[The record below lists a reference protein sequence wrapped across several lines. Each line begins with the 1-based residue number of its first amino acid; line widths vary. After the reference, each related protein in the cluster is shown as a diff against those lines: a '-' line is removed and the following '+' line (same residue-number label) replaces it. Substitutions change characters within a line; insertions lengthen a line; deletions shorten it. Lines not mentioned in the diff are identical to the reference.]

1 MGLGPPILELKQ
13 GLRPPI
19 VGWRI
24 FPKNPLGEQILGV
37 KIWNLVPIFSKLV
50 NFGPHISASLEG
62 TREGLQD
69 AQILWAKVQKQ
80 KSYEGSNFEDD
91 FDFLEIGGLWSTYFD
106 VFGKPSGRATSHQN
120 SVGQSSETKKLL
132 GDQILN
138 YGPNF
143 LEIGEF
149 WSTYFGT
156 VGNSSRSTTRPP
168 NIVGQ
173 SSKTTK
179 LCVKNPKIM
188 VLWHFGGS

>member
-1 MGLGPPILELKQ
+1 
-13 GLRPPI
+13 
-19 VGWRI
+19 
-24 FPKNPLGEQILGV
+24 
-37 KIWNLVPIFSKLV
+37 V

-138 YGPNF
+138 FGPNFLKTCELWSRYFGFIAKPSGRNTRHPNIVGQSSETKKFSSDQILNYGPNF

-188 VLWHFGGS
+188 VL